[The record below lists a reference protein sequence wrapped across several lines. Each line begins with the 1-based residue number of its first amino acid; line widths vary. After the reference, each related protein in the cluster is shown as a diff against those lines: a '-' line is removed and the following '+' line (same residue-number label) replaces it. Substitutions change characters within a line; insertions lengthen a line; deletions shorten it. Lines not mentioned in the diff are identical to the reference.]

1 MTTPAVGDV
10 VLVRCIVTG
19 TGVMCFSNDPVLDVY
34 VDGRKHVS
42 FSVIPGVHTHVT
54 DANEEEES
62 NGMTTT
68 TFTIHRNNRRFNA
81 KKFSR
86 YEEARSYIRTWLR
99 RNKDRFY
106 NLKEP
111 HPDFDYSWNE
121 YRNPEISRYGFSI
134 KRVEG

>member
-86 YEEARSYIRTWLR
+86 YEEARSYVRKWIRKNTESL
-99 RNKDRFY
+99 
-106 NLKEP
+106 P
-111 HPDFDYSWNE
+111 IGASVFDYSNNE
-121 YRNPEISRYGFSI
+121 YRNPSVSRYGFSI

>member
-1 MTTPAVGDV
+1 MTTPAVGGV

-19 TGVMCFSNDPVLDVY
+19 VGRMCYSNEPVLDVY

-86 YEEARSYIRTWLR
+86 YEEARSYVRKWIRA
-99 RNKDRFY
+99 
-106 NLKEP
+106 NLGTS
-111 HPDFDYSWNE
+111 DFDYSANE
-121 YRNPEISRYGFSI
+121 YRNPSIDMYGFSI